1 MQLNC
6 PVAGSSDSMLSTNPG
21 CAWMRGRNWLFIAF
35 LKSFSLAGLMV
46 QVMRRESMFSSF
58 CGKIG
63 NEGFGSP
70 KRTSLGIKG
79 TVLRRSY
86 GVKNWWGAHR
96 RGPGRTAKL
105 EIRNWQLQGSNSKLA
120 E

>member
-21 CAWMRGRNWLFIAF
+21 CAWMRGRNWLFSAF
-35 LKSFSLAGLMV
+35 LKSFSLAGFMV

-63 NEGFGSP
+63 NEGVGSP
-70 KRTSLGIKG
+70 KRTSLGKQGNG
-79 TVLRRSY
+79 TPTQLRGQELGGGPSAWA
-86 GVKNWWGAHR
+86 GVNSETR
-96 RGPGRTAKL
+96 NQKL
-105 EIRNWQLQGSNSKLA
+105 EIGAQRV
-120 E
+120 EI

>member
-35 LKSFSLAGLMV
+35 LKSFSLAGFMV

-70 KRTSLGIKG
+70 RGLPWEARERYPDGATGSRTGGGPI
-79 TVLRRSY
+79 
-86 GVKNWWGAHR
+86 GVG
-96 RGPGRTAKL
+96 GG
-105 EIRNWQLQGSNSKLA
+105 EQRN
-120 E
+120 

>member
-21 CAWMRGRNWLFIAF
+21 CAWMRGRNWLFSAF
-35 LKSFSLAGLMV
+35 LKSFSLAGFMV

-63 NEGFGSP
+63 NEGFGSHASSL
-70 KRTSLGIKG
+70 RSEEHTSELQSHHDL
-79 TVLRRSY
+79 VCRLL
-86 GVKNWWGAHR
+86 
-96 RGPGRTAKL
+96 L
-105 EIRNWQLQGSNSKLA
+105 EKKKINMYYNDINA
-120 E
+120 V